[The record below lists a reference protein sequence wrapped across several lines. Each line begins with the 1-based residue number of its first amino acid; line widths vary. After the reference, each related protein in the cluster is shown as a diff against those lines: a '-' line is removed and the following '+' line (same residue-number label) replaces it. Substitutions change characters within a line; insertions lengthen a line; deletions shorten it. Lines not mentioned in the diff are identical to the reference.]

1 MLLLLALVGLSY
13 ATPAE
18 ITLNEVDI
26 TGVRE
31 QRFRAVDVYI
41 DEQGRV
47 HITSD
52 RYRVQ
57 VEGEA
62 QDPATGTGGAHPGTP
77 QVSARPPRI
86 GPSGDA
92 ASQPARSA
100 AAARAA
106 EPARAADPP
115 VDDYPS
121 AAPPPGSY
129 WLATEDNG
137 TTGHTVDVRINGT
150 IVRTVRSG
158 EPQVIADISRY
169 LRHGTNFVS
178 LEMHS
183 EQPTGRTLFVYLGE
197 GSNEGGTVSLGEPE
211 IQQGLGSN
219 RQGRLMREFELIVD

>member
-1 MLLLLALVGLSY
+1 MLLLLALVGFAY
-13 ATPAE
+13 AAPAE
-18 ITLNEVDI
+18 VTLNEVDI

-57 VEGEA
+57 VEGEP
-62 QDPATGTGGAHPGTP
+62 QDTDDAPQGTP
-77 QVSARPPRI
+77 QVSARPPRV
-86 GPSGDA
+86 GPSGDPTP
-92 ASQPARSA
+92 QPAA
-100 AAARAA
+100 GARGA
-106 EPARAADPP
+106 EPVRTGDPP
-115 VDDYPS
+115 ADDYPS

-137 TTGHTVDVRINGT
+137 TTGHTIDVRINGT